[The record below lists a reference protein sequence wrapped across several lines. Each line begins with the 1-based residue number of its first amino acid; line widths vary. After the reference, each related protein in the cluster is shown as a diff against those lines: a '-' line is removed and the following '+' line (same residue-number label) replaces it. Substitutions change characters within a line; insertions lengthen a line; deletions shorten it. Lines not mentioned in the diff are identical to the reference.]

1 MKAFPRRPVIPH
13 LPRLATM
20 AAILTVGMAAELPL
34 VSFRAVYFDPRETVT
49 PQLFVAHGK
58 ARRPLE
64 LDKSRLSDRQQ
75 ASVRNGGLVD
85 FFNAG
90 EPQKDEVPA
99 ATLTLPGG
107 ALENLLLVLVPAAK
121 GYRAW
126 AIPLPPAEFQ
136 PGSTLLIN
144 VAPVLV
150 TVKQGAAVALAVKP
164 GSARV
169 LALAA
174 NFKESMLPIQIF
186 VKRDDAAAWKIAQST
201 RWAVDRRF
209 RSYVFFYQTPKS
221 EQLMLHGI
229 TERMDHLSESE
240 APAGTP
246 AQRP

>member
-1 MKAFPRRPVIPH
+1 M
-13 LPRLATM
+13 PRLPCLVTM
-20 AAILTVGMAAELPL
+20 AAILTVGRAAEVAS

-49 PQLFVAHGK
+49 PVLFVAHGN

-107 ALENLLLVLVPAAK
+107 ALDNLLFVLVPAAK

-126 AIPLPPAEFQ
+126 AIPLPPADFK

-144 VAPVLV
+144 VAPVV
-150 TVKQGAAVALAVKP
+150 VAVKQGAAAALVVKP

-174 NFKESMLPIQIF
+174 NFQKPMLPIQIF

-209 RSYVFFYQTPKS
+209 RSYVFFYQAPKS

-229 TERMDHLSESE
+229 TERMDEPKEENRTTTERSE
-240 APAGTP
+240 
-246 AQRP
+246 RPSS